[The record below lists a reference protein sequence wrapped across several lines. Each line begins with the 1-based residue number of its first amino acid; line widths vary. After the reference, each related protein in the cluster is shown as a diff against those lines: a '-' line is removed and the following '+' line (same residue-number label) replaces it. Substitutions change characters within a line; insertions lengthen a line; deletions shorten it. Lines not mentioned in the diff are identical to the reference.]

1 MRFLWLFCA
10 ILAAQAPVAAAG
22 PEEYRARRVE
32 LSKKLH
38 DGVLALFGRTEKGE
52 QDLRTGFIQEPN
64 FYYLTGWQEPGAVLL
79 LASSADDQTHDFL
92 FLPRREPDQEK
103 WTGRKIGPDDAD
115 INRLTGF
122 ETVLPAESFESELR
136 KQLEHYASVYA
147 VGEQSISLIKAL
159 APLRD
164 VSDASTAIARLRMH
178 KSPEELAL
186 IQNSID
192 ATLDAHRAAWKR
204 AAPGLYEYQVAA
216 TMTDVYFDH
225 GCERSAYA
233 PIVGSGPDSTIL
245 HYSRNSRRMDRGELL
260 LMDVGAECSGYA
272 ADITRTIP
280 VGAPFTPR
288 QREIYDIVLGAQ
300 NAVIAS
306 VKPGAYLTRPHPGN
320 LTSVA
325 FDYINTHGKDLHG
338 EPLGKYF
345 THGIGHHVGLDVHD
359 ATDFSMPL
367 AEGNVITVEPGI
379 YIPEENIG
387 IRIED
392 MVLVTKDGVKLLSAA
407 LPREPG
413 EIEKAIGR

>member
-1 MRFLWLFCA
+1 MRFLWLLCA
-10 ILAAQAPVAAAG
+10 ILAAQPPVSASG
-22 PEEYRARRVE
+22 PDEYRARRVD

-38 DGVLALFGRTEKGE
+38 DGVLVLSGGTEKGE
-52 QDLRTGFIQEPN
+52 ENLRTGFLQEPN

-79 LASSADDQTHDFL
+79 LTSLADDQTHDFL

-103 WTGRKIGPDDAD
+103 WTGRKIGPDDVS
-115 INRLTGF
+115 ITGLTGF

-136 KQLEHYASVYA
+136 KQLEHFARVYT
-147 VGEQSISLIKAL
+147 VGEQSTSQIKAL

-164 VSDASTAIARLRMH
+164 ISDASSAIARLRMH
-178 KSPEELAL
+178 KSAEELAL
-186 IQNSID
+186 IQKSINV
-192 ATLDAHRAAWKR
+192 TLDAHRAAWKR

-216 TMTDVYFDH
+216 TMTDVYFDQ
-225 GCERSAYA
+225 GCERNAYA

-280 VGAPFTPR
+280 VGAPFTAR

-300 NAVIAS
+300 NAVIAA
-306 VKPGAYLTRPHPGN
+306 VKPGAYLTRPYPGN

-325 FDYINTHGKDLHG
+325 FDYINAHGKDVHD

-359 ATDFSMPL
+359 ATDFSIPL

-392 MVLVTKDGVKLLSAA
+392 MVLVTKDGAKLLSGA
-407 LPREPG
+407 LPREAG